1 MEGELRKKIRD
12 WLVGKE
18 GKPFELYNQIAAE
31 FNILPSYAKNILYR
45 IQKKDGKQFESN
57 TRRTYDEPV
66 QHGYTAPVLQSEKT
80 NIDAGT
86 KEITLLFDRALSKEE
101 IEKELKIDNIN
112 TRIIN
117 YWNKLVNSGKGYS
130 ISVYVKNISQEYNQ
144 TTVDRLLSEF
154 TAKYRHPEIKPS
166 EKNLLILNI
175 TDFHLDKKDIGE
187 NDIEKKILD
196 YVAHIRF
203 ILECARLH
211 GIDRILYVV
220 GSDYFNTDNIFG
232 QTTKGTP
239 QENSMSWDQAF
250 MIGFD
255 LQVTVFKL
263 LQSYCSNVDVMLV
276 SGNHDNTKAFYLAY
290 SLSKYFET
298 SGINFMINTSPRKQY
313 TFGNTF
319 FCLHHGDTNIEKLP
333 LNSSVEFGQQWG
345 AAKYREIITGDK
357 HHYKQIEKEGVRMH
371 GLPSLSGT
379 DTWHNNQHYQNS
391 IRAAIG
397 LMYGYEK
404 GKFLEF
410 ESR

>member
-1 MEGELRKKIRD
+1 MVGDLRKAVRE
-12 WLVGKE
+12 WLRGKE
-18 GKPFELYNQIAAE
+18 GRPVELYEQIAAE
-31 FNILPSYAKNILYR
+31 FKISKEYARSILYR
-45 IQKKDGKQFESN
+45 VRGKTNHPEPKESQK
-57 TRRTYDEPV
+57 PL
-66 QHGYTAPVLQSEKT
+66 LQSEKT
-80 NIDAGT
+80 NVDAGT
-86 KEITLLFDRALSKEE
+86 QEITLLFDRALSKEE
-101 IEKELKIDNIN
+101 IERELKIDNIN

-130 ISVYVKNISQEYNQ
+130 ISVYVKNISQDYNQ
-144 TTVDRLLSEF
+144 TTVDKLLSEF
-154 TAKYRHPEIKPS
+154 EAKYRLPEIKPS

-175 TDFHLDKKDIGE
+175 TDFHLDKKDLGE

-250 MIGFD
+250 MLGFD

-263 LQSYCSNVDVMLV
+263 LQSYCSNIDIMLV
-276 SGNHDNTKAFYLAY
+276 SGNHDNTKSFYLAY
-290 SLSKYFET
+290 SLSKYFEN
-298 SGINFMINTSPRKQY
+298 SNLNFMINTSPRKQY

-319 FCLHHGDTNIEKLP
+319 FVLHHGDTNIEKLP
-333 LNSSVEFGQQWG
+333 LNSSVEFGPQWG

-379 DTWHNNQHYQNS
+379 DTWHNNMHYQNS